1 MEIDKRR
8 LYLMGT
14 VIELWVDHDHS
25 EQLLDQAEEML
36 IDYERRFSANDA
48 SSDLMRINQQ
58 AGHAPVSVRED
69 LFELIQKGKEQ
80 SILRDSYLNIAI
92 GPLIQEWRVG
102 FKDAKFPTD
111 GRIKQLLTVI
121 DPRYIT
127 LDDERQSVFL
137 EKKGM
142 AIDLGALAKGYFA
155 DKVIEFFKRREAR
168 AGLIDLGGNV
178 LTFGDAPNHADGK
191 WRVAIQN
198 PFLPRGHSAAI
209 VLVKNQSVVTSGI
222 YERRFEWQGKSY
234 HHIFDSETGYPL
246 QSELASL
253 TVISDES
260 LVGEIWTTRLFGKK
274 AVTVI
279 RELRTVAGGEGL
291 VITTDG
297 QLAHTEGV
305 VLED

>member
-1 MEIDKRR
+1 
-8 LYLMGT
+8 MGT

>member
-168 AGLIDLGGNV
+168 AGLIDLGGNI